1 MSRYRSATSWGSASD
16 IPETVPGSTDG
27 YTGGTPLCGEGQV
40 LDAYPVVMSAEEPLF
55 RIVRGVPTAEE
66 LAALVGAIVV
76 RTRPA
81 AATAPAAVSQWA
93 RSARPAGAAP
103 AAGPGAWRASGLP
116 R

>member
-1 MSRYRSATSWGSASD
+1 MSRYRSATSWGSAFD
-16 IPETVPGSTDG
+16 IGETVPGRRGRHTA
-27 YTGGTPLCGEGQV
+27 GTPLCGEGQV
-40 LDAYPVVMSAEEPLF
+40 LDAYPEVMSAEEPLF
-55 RIVRGVPTAEE
+55 RIVRGVPNAEE

-81 AATAPAAVSQWA
+81 AAPAPVAVSAWA
-93 RSARPAGAAP
+93 RSGRPAGATP